1 MKEYVKA
8 YLESAGYAVN
18 PVAADIIRQAD
29 DWYRIRKTDDHRRV
43 TVSGELYTLARM
55 GFAKRA
61 AADDANLCEVVE
73 INAGSNDEAVQA
85 ILAANRFDT
94 QYREQLELTS
104 AEGTAACYV
113 RLEDADVMSDGTL
126 SGGRICLNYI
136 GATGFLPLTVRNGE
150 VIEAAFCGETLR
162 GAKSADTLVICTLDP
177 DGDYLYRTVIF
188 TEDGEVGS
196 EQTVQ
201 LGNVRPFAVMRTAEV
216 NSIDGMQGYGYP
228 KVYGAIPVFLGLD
241 AAFSALLDDVDT
253 AEKIT
258 LINERICGFDEKG
271 QPIAPNEAMKKR
283 FVFLGDKLPQAD
295 DLIHETSP
303 QIRIDMFRP
312 TIEFLLSLMSL
323 KFGYGTKKYS
333 FDASGVVQTA
343 TQYIGE
349 RQDMMQELN
358 RQRFQARQY
367 ICGIVRAALWF
378 SNAFCGTDYDL
389 DEEIRIEFDDSYI
402 EGKTERLEGMRQ
414 DALAGLGGV
423 HVRAKYLAEKYN
435 LEDSEA
441 LEWAQTVDE
450 DYAEGS
456 ENDFPT
462 VQNILR
468 RR

>member
-1 MKEYVKA
+1 MKEHVKA
-8 YLESAGYAVN
+8 YLEKAGYAVN
-18 PVAADIIRQAD
+18 TVAADILWKAD
-29 DWYRIRKTDDHRRV
+29 DWYRIRETDDHRRV
-43 TVSGELYTLARM
+43 TVSGERYSLARM

-73 INAGSNDEAVQA
+73 INAGSNDEAVHE

-104 AEGTAACYV
+104 AEGTSACYV

-150 VIEAAFCGETLR
+150 VVEAAFCGEALR
-162 GAKSADTLVICTLDP
+162 GAQSVDTLVICTLDP
-177 DGDYLYRTVIF
+177 EGNYRYKTVIF
-188 TEDGEVGS
+188 TEDGETGS
-196 EQTVQ
+196 EQTVR

-271 QPIAPNEAMKKR
+271 QPIAPNEAMKRR
-283 FVFLGDKLPQAD
+283 FVFLGDKLPQAG

-358 RQRFQARQY
+358 RQRFQAKQY
-367 ICGIVRAALWF
+367 ICGIIRAALWF
-378 SNAFCGTDYDL
+378 SNTFCGTACDL

-423 HVRAKYLAEKYN
+423 HIRARYLAAKYN
-435 LEDSEA
+435 LEEDEA
-441 LEWAQTVDE
+441 HAWAQSADE

-462 VQNILR
+462 AQNILR

>member
-1 MKEYVKA
+1 MKEHVKA
-8 YLESAGYAVN
+8 YLEKAGYAVN
-18 PVAADIIRQAD
+18 TVAADILWKAD
-29 DWYRIRKTDDHRRV
+29 DWYRIRETDDHRRV
-43 TVSGELYTLARM
+43 TVSGERYSLARM

-73 INAGSNDEAVQA
+73 INAGSNDEAVHE

-104 AEGTAACYV
+104 AEGTSACYV

-150 VIEAAFCGETLR
+150 VVEAAFCGEALR
-162 GAKSADTLVICTLDP
+162 GAQSVDTLVICTLDP
-177 DGDYLYRTVIF
+177 EGNYRYKTVIF
-188 TEDGEVGS
+188 TEDGEAGS
-196 EQTVQ
+196 EQTVR

-216 NSIDGMQGYGYP
+216 NSIDGMHGYGYP

-271 QPIAPNEAMKKR
+271 QPIAPNEAMKRR
-283 FVFLGDKLPQAD
+283 FVFLGDKLPQAG

-349 RQDMMQELN
+349 GR
-358 RQRFQARQY
+358 
-367 ICGIVRAALWF
+367 
-378 SNAFCGTDYDL
+378 T
-389 DEEIRIEFDDSYI
+389 
-402 EGKTERLEGMRQ
+402 
-414 DALAGLGGV
+414 
-423 HVRAKYLAEKYN
+423 
-435 LEDSEA
+435 
-441 LEWAQTVDE
+441 
-450 DYAEGS
+450 
-456 ENDFPT
+456 
-462 VQNILR
+462 
-468 RR
+468 

>member
-1 MKEYVKA
+1 MKEHVKA
-8 YLESAGYAVN
+8 YLEKAGYAVN
-18 PVAADIIRQAD
+18 TVAADILWKAD
-29 DWYRIRKTDDHRRV
+29 DWYRIRETDDHRRV
-43 TVSGELYTLARM
+43 TVSGERYSLARM

-73 INAGSNDEAVQA
+73 INAGSNDGAVHE

-104 AEGTAACYV
+104 AEGTSACYV
-113 RLEDADVMSDGTL
+113 RLED
-126 SGGRICLNYI
+126 
-136 GATGFLPLTVRNGE
+136 
-150 VIEAAFCGETLR
+150 
-162 GAKSADTLVICTLDP
+162 
-177 DGDYLYRTVIF
+177 
-188 TEDGEVGS
+188 
-196 EQTVQ
+196 
-201 LGNVRPFAVMRTAEV
+201 AEV

-271 QPIAPNEAMKKR
+271 QPIAPNEAMKRR
-283 FVFLGDKLPQAD
+283 FVFLGDKLPQAG

-358 RQRFQARQY
+358 RQRFQAKQY
-367 ICGIVRAALWF
+367 IRGIIRAALWF
-378 SNAFCGTDYDL
+378 SNTFCGTACDL

-423 HVRAKYLAEKYN
+423 HVRARYLAAKYN
-435 LEDSEA
+435 LEEDEA
-441 LEWAQTVDE
+441 LAWAQSADE

-462 VQNILR
+462 AQNIPR